1 MGTVRP
7 VVGMNGGK
15 GAPVAGGGGEVV
27 EELRG
32 EVGKLGVEAID
43 VEEGRRKVS
52 HGEQKAAAGGDHR
65 ELIGEPVWC
74 SRGPIEGSWSFTGLM

>member
-7 VVGMNGGK
+7 ALGMNGGK

-32 EVGKLGVEAID
+32 EVGKLGVEAIE

-52 HGEQKAAAGGDHR
+52 HGEQKAAAGGDRR
-65 ELIGEPVWC
+65 ELVGEPVWC
-74 SRGPIEGSWSFTGLM
+74 SRGPIDGSWSFTGLM